1 MKMKFKIDNGFV
13 WLLRIL
19 AVFVIVLVIG
29 VGYVLVDGSAE
40 SRQQFGFSFLT
51 SSEWDPVMDSYG
63 ALPFIVG
70 SLVTAF
76 LALLISLPFS
86 LSIALYLGEFFQRGK
101 LSGLFTSL
109 VELLAGIP
117 SVIYGFWALYYLVP
131 VVRWLQEKLDLPPM
145 GVGIFSASLILAIM
159 IIPFSASIAREV
171 IRMVPRGLKEA
182 GYALG
187 ATRFEVIR
195 DIVLPVGKSGIFAG
209 IMLSLGRALGETMAV
224 TMVIGNSNYMPTSI
238 FDPAN
243 TIASLVANEFA
254 EADTS
259 LYLSSLV
266 QLGLVLFV
274 MTGIINFAGKM
285 IIRRLAK

>member
-70 SLVTAF
+70 SLATAF

-86 LSIALYLGEFFQRGK
+86 LSIALYLGEFFQRGRI
-101 LSGLFTSL
+101 SGLFTSL

-131 VVRWLQEKLDLPPM
+131 LVRWLQEQLNLPPI
-145 GVGIFSASLILAIM
+145 GVGIFSSALILAIM

-285 IIRRLAK
+285 IIRRLSK

>member
-70 SLVTAF
+70 SLATAF

-86 LSIALYLGEFFQRGK
+86 LSIALYLGEFFQRGRI
-101 LSGLFTSL
+101 SGLFTSL

-131 VVRWLQEKLDLPPM
+131 LVRWLQEQLNLPPI
-145 GVGIFSASLILAIM
+145 GVGIFSSALILAIM